1 MTVGEN
7 IKQYREKL
15 GLSQE
20 ELGQKLFVSTQT
32 VSLWEKDQTLP
43 TIENLRR
50 LKEIF
55 NTSVDEILGY
65 QNETVDD
72 ERKGTEFYKFQ
83 FDKNEAKQIYRF
95 NRNNTYLKPII
106 LILFS
111 FFIAFFNTGA
121 SSSDAGIGFVWG
133 MVVLLLLLYLR
144 GFINYKKLWKKSLQR
159 MCESSYEYEVFDDY
173 FTVRICR
180 NNETVSEVK
189 YKFSD
194 IEKVVISDKWFFM
207 QISGGLY
214 TLKTNALEAGSKFFD
229 SAIKKQ
235 PENFKQS
242 GKVKMVSALLLII
255 TIVSFFAAFITTS
268 SITFNNN
275 LIFTEAMWIMF
286 LFIPI
291 PLASIIFGFVMKA
304 KGYKTKK
311 NIIGG
316 IIILSLLC
324 IYGSF
329 TFISS
334 DMYSHSDEP
343 IKRVEE
349 MLQIDIPEH
358 NRINTTDYTKYNQNF
373 GNKIIHYQSEIFFND
388 DKTESFENQLP
399 KNSKFLKKI
408 PNRLSGILSRISF
421 VGENDYVLIYNVDT
435 KEYNALPKESGNYN
449 FINIRYSAETNKME
463 IVEYAID
470 YVA

>member
-1 MTVGEN
+1 MFLHLLQLRTYKGGDYLTVGEN

-144 GFINYKKLWKKSLQR
+144 GFIKSFGKNLFR
-159 MCESSYEYEVFDDY
+159 ECANRHMSTKFLM
-173 FTVRICR
+173 IILL
-180 NNETVSEVK
+180 SE
-189 YKFSD
+189 
-194 IEKVVISDKWFFM
+194 
-207 QISGGLY
+207 
-214 TLKTNALEAGSKFFD
+214 
-229 SAIKKQ
+229 
-235 PENFKQS
+235 
-242 GKVKMVSALLLII
+242 
-255 TIVSFFAAFITTS
+255 FAA
-268 SITFNNN
+268 
-275 LIFTEAMWIMF
+275 IMKR
-286 LFIPI
+286 
-291 PLASIIFGFVMKA
+291 SA
-304 KGYKTKK
+304 K
-311 NIIGG
+311 
-316 IIILSLLC
+316 
-324 IYGSF
+324 
-329 TFISS
+329 
-334 DMYSHSDEP
+334 
-343 IKRVEE
+343 
-349 MLQIDIPEH
+349 
-358 NRINTTDYTKYNQNF
+358 
-373 GNKIIHYQSEIFFND
+373 
-388 DKTESFENQLP
+388 
-399 KNSKFLKKI
+399 
-408 PNRLSGILSRISF
+408 
-421 VGENDYVLIYNVDT
+421 
-435 KEYNALPKESGNYN
+435 
-449 FINIRYSAETNKME
+449 
-463 IVEYAID
+463 
-470 YVA
+470 